1 MTSQEKRW
9 GHIYITIWQNF
20 ERNQRTFFSI
30 KKPPL
35 FGSWS
40 WIFFWYK
47 KFFAD
52 FPNFRTLISPELHLK
67 KNWAKSENNFGT
79 YPSIHPP
86 SVTLRKYRGQKWA
99 DTPRKLKSK
108 KHFPGADIK
117 QKEIKLGLHRGPP
130 KDGPP
135 PGDKKVMIYVNFPLC
150 TFQLSCK
157 TEHYTN
163 TMKIFGRT
171 YLKGLS

>member
-1 MTSQEKRW
+1 MGAHLYHHLTKVWEESENLFFDQKTPTFWKLKLDFFLIQKVFRRFSTFPHINITWTSSEK
-9 GHIYITIWQNF
+9 
-20 ERNQRTFFSI
+20 
-30 KKPPL
+30 K
-35 FGSWS
+35 
-40 WIFFWYK
+40 
-47 KFFAD
+47 
-52 FPNFRTLISPELHLK
+52 
-67 KNWAKSENNFGT
+67 WAKSENNFGT
-79 YPSIHPP
+79 HPSIHPP

-117 QKEIKLGLHRGPP
+117 QKEIKLGPHRGPP

>member
-9 GHIYITIWQNF
+9 GNTYITIWQNF

-30 KKPPL
+30 KKPPI

-79 YPSIHPP
+79 HPSIHPP

-99 DTPRKLKSK
+99 DTASKLKSK
-108 KHFPGADIK
+108 KHVLGSDIK
-117 QKEIKLGLHRGPP
+117 QKEIKGGPHRGPP

-135 PGDKKVMIYVNFPLC
+135 PGDKKKRGQKWADAASKLKSKKLFLDHHRHN
-150 TFQLSCK
+150 K
-157 TEHYTN
+157 TERN
-163 TMKIFGRT
+163 QIGIP
-171 YLKGLS
+171 